1 MAVTRI
7 PLSQRTLDRIYFCF
21 FVSHIPTTLLV
32 DGVAIYPPRFVPQF
46 LKDFIS
52 WYISFSGDP
61 LIGGLASGARD
72 FYWFRS
78 FIFLEVFFQL
88 PVFAIAAYC
97 LYYNK
102 RWVYPLLIV
111 YGASTS
117 TTLLP
122 CVYHLL
128 SPQIPAPAP
137 LPGSSKSF
145 SFTSLFDDIPPRS
158 GELSNLQLLIL
169 LGSYIPFFLFPFA
182 ITVDMC
188 RRVSR
193 ALVRQEKSEAQA
205 KSR

>member
-1 MAVTRI
+1 MLAYFSRCFSNCQCL
-7 PLSQRTLDRIYFCF
+7 LSLHTVYTT
-21 FVSHIPTTLLV
+21 VSLYEAFDAFLTH
-32 DGVAIYPPRFVPQF
+32 VAST
-46 LKDFIS
+46 D
-52 WYISFSGDP
+52 
-61 LIGGLASGARD
+61 
-72 FYWFRS
+72 
-78 FIFLEVFFQL
+78 
-88 PVFAIAAYC
+88 
-97 LYYNK
+97 K
-102 RWVYPLLIV
+102 RWVYREYNLIPSYVSAQPRLLKALLIV